1 MAWVS
6 SSRHK
11 QRLPA
16 GLAQS
21 ADRPEIPASSAPTA
35 ARRDPKL
42 AGPAQSAVK
51 PGTPEN
57 SAPTAA
63 RQNRSK
69 RNRRKEPLSFEGGS
83 SVINESYSAI
93 IKTSDDRL

>member
-1 MAWVS
+1 M
-6 SSRHK
+6 H
-11 QRLPA
+11 P
-16 GLAQS
+16 G
-21 ADRPEIPASSAPTA
+21 PASSV
-35 ARRDPKL
+35 DKL
-42 AGPAQSAVK
+42 ATPAS
-51 PGTPEN
+51 